1 MASNNFTSRLMKLK
15 LGRQLKHS
23 RGSVTA
29 ANGSIALE
37 SLFQRPDPAAANTHH
52 QPRPYSEVPGPK
64 AYPVIGGI
72 LNYLPGGKIQR
83 PYFTN
88 INFTKT

>member
-1 MASNNFTSRLMKLK
+1 MKLK

-29 ANGSIALE
+29 ANRSIALE